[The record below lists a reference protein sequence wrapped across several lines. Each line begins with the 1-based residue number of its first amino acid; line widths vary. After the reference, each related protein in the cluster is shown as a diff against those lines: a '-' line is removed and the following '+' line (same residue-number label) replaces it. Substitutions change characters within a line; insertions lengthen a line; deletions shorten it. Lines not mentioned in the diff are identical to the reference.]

1 MHAEDP
7 AGSFLLVLHGH
18 MPWVL
23 HHGRWPHGETWL
35 HEAVLGVYLPLLG
48 VVDRLQADG
57 IDARLTLGL
66 TPVLLEQLAHPTL
79 HRGFAAYLDDR
90 LSRAHHDQ
98 ADPALRDRARWWE
111 AQLSD
116 LRERW
121 RAVDGQLAA
130 AFSAHAR
137 AGRME
142 LLSSFA
148 AHGYAPLIKHDQC
161 VRAQLEAGLRVSER
175 HLGFRPGGIWLP
187 ECAFQPHGPW
197 TVPVLGG
204 EQRHTAGTDRILEE
218 HGVSHFF
225 VDAHM
230 YAGARSEGLLRGD
243 HFEKVGWDRAE
254 AHPEEGWRDV
264 LDPHRVGTHGGP
276 SRLVAFARHPDVSEQ
291 VWSADIGYPGD
302 GRYLEFHKRK
312 DGDGLRYWRVTD
324 RTADLGDKADFVP
337 QAAADAARAHAG
349 HFAATVRA
357 RLQAFAASGAPGGRR
372 DGCLTAT
379 FDAELF
385 GHWWAEGP
393 QFIEHALRELHA
405 DPTVRVQTPAERLT
419 THPPDKVAWLP
430 EGSWG
435 EGGDHR
441 VWLNERTRWTWEAQ
455 LRAED
460 RFMGL
465 RWRVAQG
472 KNTRRAAAV
481 LREAAR
487 ELLLLQASD
496 WQFVIHS
503 GGAVD
508 YGFRR
513 YAVHLDHFDAL
524 CGIVDDLLA
533 GRRGLDAVQKATR
546 ALASATDDCFGD
558 VALTDWGG

>member
-1 MHAEDP
+1 MPAESP
-7 AGSFLLVLHGH
+7 AGSFQLVLHGH

-23 HHGRWPHGETWL
+23 HHGRWPHGESWL
-35 HEAVLGVYLPLLG
+35 HEAVLGVYLPLLQ
-48 VVDRLQADG
+48 VVERLEADG
-57 IDARLTLGL
+57 IAARLTLGL
-66 TPVLLEQLAHPTL
+66 TPVLLEQLRHPTL
-79 HRGFAAYLDDR
+79 RHGFSTYLEDR
-90 LSRAHHDQ
+90 LRRAGSDAHVPELRHRAEWWQ
-98 ADPALRDRARWWE
+98 AHLVQLRDRWQACE
-111 AQLSD
+111 GD
-116 LRERW
+116 
-121 RAVDGQLAA
+121 VVG
-130 AFSAHAR
+130 AFAAHAR

-148 AHGYAPLIKHDQC
+148 AHGYAPLLKHDEC
-161 VRAQLEAGLRVSER
+161 VRAQLETGLRTSER

-204 EQRHTAGTDRILEE
+204 EQRHTAGTDRILED

-225 VDAHM
+225 VDSHLV
-230 YAGARSEGLLRGD
+230 AGARSEGLLRGE
-243 HFEKVGWDRAE
+243 HFEKVGWDAAE
-254 AHPEEGWRDV
+254 AHPEQGWRHV
-264 LDPHRVGTHGGP
+264 LEPHRVGTHGGP
-276 SRLVAFARHPDVSEQ
+276 ARLVAFARHPDVSEQ
-291 VWSADIGYPGD
+291 VWSADMGYPGD

-312 DGDGLRYWRVTD
+312 DGDGLRYWAVTD
-324 RTADLGDKADFVP
+324 RAADLGAKADYDP
-337 QAAADAARAHAG
+337 GSAHAAAHAHAD

-357 RLQAFAASGAPGGRR
+357 RLQAHAGQLGR

-393 QFIEHALRELHA
+393 DFVEAALRRLHA
-405 DPTVRVQTPAERLT
+405 DPAVRVQTPAERIT
-419 THPPDKVAWLP
+419 THPPELVAWLP

-441 VWLNERTRWTWEAQ
+441 VWLNDQTRWTWEAL

-465 RWRVAQG
+465 RWKVRQG
-472 KNTRRAAAV
+472 RHTRRAAAV

-513 YAVHLDHFDAL
+513 FSVHLDHFDAL
-524 CGIVDDLLA
+524 CGIVDDLLG
-533 GRRGLDAVQKATR
+533 GRRSLSEVQKATR
-546 ALASATDDCFGD
+546 RLAAATDDCFTD
-558 VALTDWGG
+558 VDLATWGG